1 MRQLLL
7 LPFVLAACS
16 AQAVTDTSLVAAPG
30 GAARSLG
37 SGFVHSVTGS
47 AIQRVAPGF
56 EFSTEVSVRS
66 DASGNVSGDVFTR
79 IIDLSAYGYSGR
91 AEAHAEAICMR
102 VVGNTA
108 YIGARVTSS
117 SDPVAFPVGGLSV
130 FWVRDGGPHGADV
143 GHAGPSSV
151 LDPSN
156 LICTSTP
163 PALPANA
170 MTGNFEVH

>member
-16 AQAVTDTSLVAAPG
+16 EHAVTDTSAMAPSAS
-30 GAARSLG
+30 AARS
-37 SGFVHSVTGS
+37 SSAVVEHSVTGS

-56 EFSTEVSVRS
+56 EFSTTASVRS
-66 DASGNVSGDVFTR
+66 DASGALSGKVITR
-79 IIDLSAYGYSGR
+79 IIDLSAYGYPGK
-91 AEAHAEAICMR
+91 AEIQQEATCMR

-108 YIGARVTSS
+108 YIGLRVTSS
-117 SDPVAFPVGGLSV
+117 SDPVAFPVGTLGV

-143 GHAGPSSV
+143 GHGGPAAFF
-151 LDPSN
+151 DPSN

-163 PALPANA
+163 PALPANS
-170 MTGNFEVH
+170 MTGNFEVR

>member
-7 LPFVLAACS
+7 LPFALAACS
-16 AQAVTDTSLVAAPG
+16 GQAVTDTSAVAPSASAYR
-30 GAARSLG
+30 GAGAG
-37 SGFVHSVTGS
+37 PEHHVTGS

-56 EFSTEVSVRS
+56 EFSTAVSVRS
-66 DASGNVSGDVFTR
+66 DAHGRVSGQVFTR
-79 IIDLSAYGYSGR
+79 IIDLSAYGYPGK
-91 AEAHAEAICMR
+91 AELHAEATCMR

-108 YIGARVTSS
+108 YIGARITRS
-117 SDPVAFPVGGLSV
+117 SDPVAFPVGSPSV
-130 FWVRDGGPHGADV
+130 FWVRDGGPAGADV
-143 GHAGPSSV
+143 GHAGPGPV

-170 MTGNFEVH
+170 MEGNFEVH